1 MKNRS
6 RVLWWATSA
15 ITVIL
20 RKVGR
25 KKCGKEK
32 GEKQR
37 GYGCRD

>member
-6 RVLWWATSA
+6 RVLLWATSA
-15 ITVIL
+15 IIVIL
-20 RKVGR
+20 RKVVR

-37 GYGCRD
+37 GCGCRE